1 MIGNHGNSNS
11 HLPTT
16 EYRQQYDR
24 VEGDEDDISLTEF
37 YKTPR
42 KGQNTNNLEN
52 RSCFSCKK
60 KNVLI
65 CMVISLSIYLL
76 VIPLIATVV
85 VGGEPLKLVHIKM
98 TGLIPGTNTIR
109 VQTQLEVS
117 ESLPKNS
124 ELPQP
129 VFSVGYNSH
138 SLGEIKSDMPL
149 VTAKDGRTN
158 ALNSSFAI
166 TSIPTLHQMGQG
178 LMQLPNISWEMT
190 AWSSV
195 DVPIFN
201 SPTFKFP
208 IPYIYISKTVSI
220 KACDGL
226 PDIHLNLFDLFDV
239 PGPQKQVKLH
249 IAVEFYNPS
258 GISVTD
264 LGHVKFNVYYR
275 QSFIT
280 GLVTDGEL

>member
-1 MIGNHGNSNS
+1 M
-11 HLPTT
+11 L
-16 EYRQQYDR
+16 
-24 VEGDEDDISLTEF
+24 
-37 YKTPR
+37 
-42 KGQNTNNLEN
+42 
-52 RSCFSCKK
+52 
-60 KNVLI
+60 
-65 CMVISLSIYLL
+65 
-76 VIPLIATVV
+76 
-85 VGGEPLKLVHIKM
+85 
-98 TGLIPGTNTIR
+98 GLIPGTNTIR

-117 ESLPKNS
+117 ESLPRNS

-129 VFSVGYNSH
+129 IFNVGYDSQ

-149 VTAKDGRTN
+149 VTATDGRTN
-158 ALNSSFAI
+158 SLNSSFVI
-166 TSIPTLHQMGQG
+166 TSIPTLHQMGQD

-201 SPTFKFP
+201 SPTLKFP
-208 IPYIYISKTVSI
+208 IPYIRISKTVSI

-239 PGPQKQVKLH
+239 PGKQKQVRLH
-249 IAVEFYNPS
+249 IAVDFYNPS
-258 GISVTD
+258 GISVID
-264 LGHVKFNVYYR
+264 FGYVKFNVYYK